1 MRPLVYLIA
10 LVLCAAAWLAHAAEP
25 HAGHG
30 RPAPAAPGAWT
41 ELPLIDAAAGRD
53 RGQAAFR
60 LVNLEAPAITA
71 FAPGEQARLPEGLR
85 FKTTQQTWDILP
97 SDGRFVLQSLG
108 VGNYH
113 WLLARQETAEAVTVA
128 STAHYFSNP
137 GPSPAR
143 MLERPKSELEIVP
156 APLPREHNR
165 YRENQTYEFALRFQG
180 APLAGVAVSFTS
192 SGGTRASF
200 VSDAAGRVRV
210 HFPDDVRRAERAGH
224 GRGPSNRFVLAVAHE
239 AAGRRYLTAFNY
251 SYGEDA
257 YSGRSLAWGGGFMA
271 LGGLIALPLVVR
283 RKERKHG

>member
-1 MRPLVYLIA
+1 MRPLAYLIA
-10 LVLCAAAWLAHAAEP
+10 VLLCTAAWLVHAADP

-30 RPAPAAPGAWT
+30 RPAPAAPAGWT
-41 ELPLIDAAAGRD
+41 ELPLIEAAAGRD
-53 RGQAAFR
+53 RRQAAFR
-60 LVNLEAPAITA
+60 LVNLEAPALTA

-85 FKTTQQTWDILP
+85 FKTTQLTWDILP
-97 SDGRFVLQSLG
+97 SDGRFVLQSFG

-113 WLLARQETAEAVTVA
+113 WLLARQETAEDVTVA

-143 MLERPKSELEIVP
+143 MLARPKSELEIVP

-165 YRENQTYEFALRFQG
+165 YRENQTYDFELRFQG

-192 SGGTRASF
+192 SGGTRARF

-210 HFPDDVRRAERAGH
+210 RFPDDVQAEKAGGH
-224 GRGPSNRFVLAVAHE
+224 GRGPSNRFVLAVSHKAG
-239 AAGRRYLTAFNY
+239 GRRYLTAFNY
-251 SYGEDA
+251 SYAEDA

-271 LGGLIALPLVVR
+271 LGGLIALPLVVG
-283 RKERKHG
+283 RKGRKHG